1 MTSNAAVDYVVER
14 LRDTEL
20 ENKRLQNESINIFR
34 TLYEIFDNID
44 LLTRQNNT
52 DKIREV
58 AQKFNQFKLEHR
70 EELKKFDMM
79 FYEVFKILGKIND
92 V

>member
-1 MTSNAAVDYVVER
+1 MSNSAINYVVEK
-14 LRDTEL
+14 LRDL
-20 ENKRLQNESINIFR
+20 EVDNRSLQQSSINIFR
-34 TLYEIFDNID
+34 RFYEIFDKID
-44 LLTRQNNT
+44 LLARENNNN
-52 DKIREV
+52 KIIEV

-79 FYEVFKILGKIND
+79 FYEVFKILGEIND